1 MWMLCEDEIEKGG
14 YAMRDQ
20 WESTFVALDRLM
32 AEMDAEA
39 QGMVPEQRS
48 TAGR

>member
-1 MWMLCEDEIEKGG
+1 
-14 YAMRDQ
+14 MRDR

-39 QGMVPEQRS
+39 QGMVPEQR
-48 TAGR
+48 

>member
-1 MWMLCEDEIEKGG
+1 
-14 YAMRDQ
+14 MRKK

-39 QGMVPEQRS
+39 QGMVPEQR
-48 TAGR
+48 

>member
-1 MWMLCEDEIEKGG
+1 
-14 YAMRDQ
+14 MRDQ

-39 QGMVPEQRS
+39 QGMVLS
-48 TAGR
+48 LIHI